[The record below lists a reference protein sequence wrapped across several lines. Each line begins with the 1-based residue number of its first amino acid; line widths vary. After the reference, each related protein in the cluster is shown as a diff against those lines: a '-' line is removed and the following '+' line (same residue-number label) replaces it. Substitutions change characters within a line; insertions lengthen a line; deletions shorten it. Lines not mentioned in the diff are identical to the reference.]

1 MAAVG
6 VGSVQAG
13 VLRGRIFAV
22 SVGSIAGNWS
32 NALLPG
38 LSVINV
44 TGDKNM

>member
-1 MAAVG
+1 M
-6 VGSVQAG
+6 GSVQAG

-22 SVGSIAGNWS
+22 SVGSIAGLGNWS

-38 LSVINV
+38 LSVINE